1 MGCVE
6 CKLCRQEEEKN
17 QFEYPSKDAQK
28 HEFSASN
35 TEFNSVQNI
44 SETNTYQTPNK
55 NFFIKFE
62 EKIKS
67 FGKLISEEDFQM
79 IISDN
84 INIYKQ
90 NDPFPFHRKN
100 FLSHQMKPVE
110 FNGGNIYHGEWNEDY
125 EMDGYGKYF
134 LKEEKVL
141 CEGIWEKGELK
152 TARVYYPNG
161 EFYEGEM
168 ANSCYNGTGKL
179 INEAKDEYIGNFLN
193 GEKSGEGKLIFN
205 DGTIYTGNFMNNYF
219 SGYGDM
225 QWNNG
230 IKYEGYFS
238 KNFLD
243 GMGTMIGDDEQYEGN
258 FEKNLFHGKGKYI
271 YNNGDEY
278 TGDFEYG
285 IRKGKGFYLQ
295 KNGIVFE
302 GMWDN
307 NVPNGFGKINLNGKI
322 IKCNYH
328 NGKIVGKPFD
338 EEGNDYSNNIDFNF
352 YVENMK
358 LSGKKLPHLENNDL
372 TISRYKAGTE
382 LSFLEE

>member
-6 CKLCRQEEEKN
+6 CKLCHQEEEKN
-17 QFEYPSKDAQK
+17 QFEYPPKDQQK
-28 HEFSASN
+28 NEFSASN
-35 TEFNSVQNI
+35 TEFNSIQNI
-44 SETNTYQTPNK
+44 SETNTYQTPDK
-55 NFFIKFE
+55 NFSNTFE

-67 FGKLISEEDFQM
+67 IGKIISEEDFQM

-90 NDPFPFHRKN
+90 NDPLPFQRKN

-110 FNGGNIYHGEWNEDY
+110 FSGGNIYHGEWNENY
-125 EMDGYGKYF
+125 EMDGCGKYF
-134 LKEEKVL
+134 LREEKVL

-152 TARVYYPNG
+152 MARIYYPNG

-168 ANSCYNGTGKL
+168 SNSCYNGTGKL
-179 INEAKDEYIGNFLN
+179 INETKDEYVGNFLN

-205 DGTIYTGNFMNNYF
+205 DGTIYTGNFMNNTF
-219 SGYGDM
+219 SGYGEM

-243 GMGTMIGDDEQYEGN
+243 GMGSMIGEDEQYEGN

-278 TGDFEYG
+278 NGDFEYG

-295 KNGIVFE
+295 KNGLVFE

-307 NVPNGFGKINLNGKI
+307 NMPNGFGKINLNGKI

-328 NGKIVGKPFD
+328 NGKIIGVPAD
-338 EEGNDYSNNIDFNF
+338 DDGNNYSNNIDFNF